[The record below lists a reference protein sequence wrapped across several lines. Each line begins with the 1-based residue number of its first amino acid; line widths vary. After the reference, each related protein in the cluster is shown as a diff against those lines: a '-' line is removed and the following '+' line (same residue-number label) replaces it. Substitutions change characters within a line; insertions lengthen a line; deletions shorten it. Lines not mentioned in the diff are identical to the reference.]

1 MFRLIGFLIGSLSS
15 VVIILL
21 IIGMPRFNVA
31 DQKADQQRYDE
42 AIEKLKAKQHEFESV
57 AGKLS
62 DDVAQVAETVE
73 QGFDTLT
80 QTRDP
85 EPPPAQQATA
95 DTPAAAATMP
105 VAIDD
110 TFDSGSDGS
119 DLLPETLWYSFW
131 NPFRSELAANG
142 FVKQLERVTGL
153 DYRIVK
159 IKSGVYE
166 VAFAYEDDTERDTKL
181 AQISAATGLEL
192 SGS

>member
-1 MFRLIGFLIGSLSS
+1 MFRLIGFLIGSISS

-73 QGFDTLT
+73 QSFDSLT
-80 QTRDP
+80 QTNAQGAT
-85 EPPPAQQATA
+85 PAQQATA
-95 DTPAAAATMP
+95 DTLATEVAMP

-110 TFDSGSDGS
+110 TFNSGADGDNLS
-119 DLLPETLWYSFW
+119 PETLWYSFW

-159 IKSGVYE
+159 VKSGVYE
-166 VAFAYEDDTERDTKL
+166 VAFAYDDDTERDTKL

-192 SGS
+192 TGS